1 MRLNKIHFTIKFNI
15 KADRAKSSPEI
26 DQYT

>member
-1 MRLNKIHFTIKFNI
+1 MRFNKIHFKIKFNI